1 MPLLREC
8 PLMLGIAPAAALGC
22 VKRSWAAVPIELGG
36 MAVRCPR
43 YDKAVVNIPAAM
55 GQ

>member
-8 PLMLGIAPAAALGC
+8 PLMQGIAPAAALGC
-22 VKRSWAAVPIELGG
+22 AERNWAAVPIELDG

-43 YDKAVVNIPAAM
+43 YDKAVVNIPPAM